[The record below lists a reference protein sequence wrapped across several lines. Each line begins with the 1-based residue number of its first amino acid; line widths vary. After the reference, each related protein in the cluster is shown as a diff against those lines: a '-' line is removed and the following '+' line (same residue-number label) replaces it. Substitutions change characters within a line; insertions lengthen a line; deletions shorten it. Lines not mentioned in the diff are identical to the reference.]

1 MRRKNWLCRIDA
13 PRNKRT
19 NEQTFFPPPERRE
32 RRGRK
37 VRGGERVN
45 RGGRKKKKEKRRI
58 GGDVGRRAARG
69 GLDAEAISRDKR
81 HHRKAKVN
89 TRCAIVC
96 HGRARNRRLGTQKR
110 ENRDETKRMYTH
122 RDGRRIRGWE
132 RQGEGGGGRG
142 TVRA

>member
-19 NEQTFFPPPERRE
+19 NEQTFSSSGEKREERKEGEGRRE
-32 RRGRK
+32 SESR
-37 VRGGERVN
+37 
-45 RGGRKKKKEKRRI
+45 RKKKKERKAEDRRRCWT
-58 GGDVGRRAARG
+58 GG

-110 ENRDETKRMYTH
+110 ENRDETKRIYTH